1 MLFPSGN
8 SLSHSCVCNKPLLST
23 ARTVTNMFTG
33 SQELPGLINSLVF
46 WRIDDFELWCW
57 RRLLESLGLQGD
69 QTSQCW
75 RKSILNIHWKD
86 GAKAEAPILWPP
98 FAKNWLIRK
107 DSDAG
112 RDWGQDWRQRMR
124 RLDGIT
130 DSMDVSL
137 SELQELVMDRKAWCA
152 AIHEVAELDMTERLN
167 WTELSTKK
175 KKTQHKNKSH

>member
-1 MLFPSGN
+1 MIVN
-8 SLSHSCVCNKPLLST
+8 SVSQVLYLYFFLYFKHYYGCEWELDCEESWEPKNWCFW
-23 ARTVTNMFTG
+23 TVVLEKT
-33 SQELPGLINSLVF
+33 
-46 WRIDDFELWCW
+46 
-57 RRLLESLGLQGD
+57 LESPLDCKKIQPVHPKGD
-69 QTSQCW
+69 QPWVFIGRT
-75 RKSILNIHWKD
+75 D
-86 GAKAEAPILWPP
+86 AKAETLVLWPP
-98 FAKNWLIRK
+98 HAKNWLIRK

-112 RDWGQDWRQRMR
+112 RDWGQDWRQKMR

-167 WTELSTKK
+167 WSELSTEK